1 MTAAGQTLP
10 PPPSFEDVMHN
21 LRNSAKTLCVIPG
34 AAVSRID
41 GSSGARQSKYIATR
55 DNFAGKS
62 LDELHDKAQKIDS
75 AKVDAASRTWDAAS
89 KQIEQLFTDFQNA
102 TSKAVV
108 EHWQGQAA
116 DAVAEGVGNY
126 VQSSDSLIN
135 AATAV
140 SFKLNNLG
148 TAVAQTK
155 SAVPPPVGHSVTDN
169 VLDWIPGPTWNSNKH
184 EEDAAK
190 GAALAALNGI
200 YMPGL
205 DGADAPPQ
213 MPMPH
218 DPVAKSEP
226 TVGGV
231 NGGPPTAAGGGAT
244 GGGQATA
251 PSGTQQ
257 EGGQQPGG
265 DAGAADQGGAVAPG
279 ESGSGDSP
287 AASPESARGTGEQTS
302 AASADGRPS
311 PHGGG
316 GPGSGSGGSGGGGG
330 GWAGGGAGSG
340 MLASPV
346 LGGVG
351 GGAAETGGGSGA
363 AGRTG
368 PSAGRAGMPG
378 MGMPGAKGKREDD
391 TEHETPDWLKS
402 RLNGEELLDRDGLRT
417 LPPGGVI
424 GVWPTR
430 DGAEKP

>member
-169 VLDWIPGPTWNSNKH
+169 VLDWIPGPMWNSNKH

-231 NGGPPTAAGGGAT
+231 NGGPPTAA